1 MTEPEDNPDRGAR
14 LRIRFNFQAS
24 SGIGGGLCQH
34 RKPQSDPPDFF
45 GRVKGVQDPFSLL
58 PGHPFSVIADFQRQP
73 VRFAVL
79 RHRDHDPAG
88 PGAYAVFRDVQDM
101 KGQFQHGS
109 RRLHM
114 APVPVFK
121 GKLQLADA
129 CLREDHRRER
139 PTDITDKMGIR

>member
-34 RKPQSDPPDFF
+34 RKPQSHTPDFL
-45 GRVKGVQDPFSLL
+45 GRVKRVQGPLPLL
-58 PGHPFSVIADFQRQP
+58 PGHPFSVIPDFQCQP
-73 VRFAVL
+73 VRFAIF
-79 RHRDHDPAG
+79 RHRDYDPAG
-88 PGAYAVFRDVQDM
+88 PGAYAVFRNVQDM

-109 RRLHM
+109 RCLHM

-121 GKLQLADA
+121 GKLQLADV
-129 CLREDHRRER
+129 CPREDHRRER
-139 PTDITDKMGIR
+139 PTDIMDKMGIR